1 MSRTPRKIED
11 ILPLAPLHE
20 GLLFH
25 SVYDQGELDP
35 YVVQAAFDIEGPL
48 DTATLRTAAE
58 ALLARHATLRA
69 AFRQRKN
76 GDWAQVVMRGVPL
89 PWTET
94 DLTAL
99 PEDERPAAAAEAM
112 AVDRSTRIDVT
123 RPPLLRF
130 TLIRLGAALHR
141 LVLTNHHLVL
151 DGWSLPVLMGELCAL
166 YDAHGDDSAMPRVRP
181 YRDYLTWLAAQDREA
196 ARAAWREAFA
206 DLAEP
211 GPVAPGVA
219 RTTVASAEV
228 LASFSR
234 SDTAALTE
242 IARSSGVTLN
252 TVVQTAW
259 AITLGRHTG
268 RDDIVFGTTV
278 SGRPPQIDGV
288 ERMVG
293 LFINTLPTRIRLRAA
308 EPFAELLTR
317 VQSEQTRLTP
327 HQHLELAEIQRAVGH
342 GELFDTS
349 MVFQNYPVDR
359 ATTADEGIAAAV
371 QLVPSKDREA
381 THYPLMLVGSARD
394 TMLFRLNYRP
404 DVFDEAAAQR
414 FLDRFVRVLH
424 ALVADPELPVGR
436 IDVLDEAE
444 VRSVLWDWNDTA
456 GEVPGRSVVELFEER
471 VVRAPDAVAV
481 VAGGVSLSYRELDAR
496 AGRLAGLLVE
506 RGVGAECFVAVALP
520 RSVDLVV
527 ALLAVWK
534 AGAAYLP
541 LDTEYPADRLAYMLQ
556 DAAPTLILTTDE
568 LVGVVPDVDIPRVLL
583 DAPETVEELS
593 RTAGE
598 GRIASRALSHAA
610 YVIYTSGSTGRPKGV
625 VVPQGPLANFVV
637 AMAGR
642 FGLAGEDRLLAV
654 TTVGFDIAGLE
665 LFVPLLSGAAVVV
678 AERDVVRDPVALC
691 GLVSAERISVMQATP
706 SLWRAVLA
714 EDPAVLS
721 GVRVLVGGEALP
733 ADLAVALAGRAES
746 VTNLYGPT
754 ETTIW
759 STVWPVTPDAAR
771 APRIGRPI
779 ANTRVYVLDG
789 GLRPVPVGVPGE
801 LYIAGEGVVRGYH
814 GRSGLT
820 SERFVADPFDRVG
833 GGRMYRTGDLV
844 RWTAD
849 GELEYLS
856 RVDDQVKLRGFRIE
870 LGEIEAVLAGHDG
883 VAQAAVLVREDRPGD
898 KRLVAYLVP
907 VADGGVPSG
916 ADLRRHVDAQL
927 PDYMVPSA
935 FMTLDAF
942 PLTPNGKLDR
952 RALPAPDYGPGSTGG
967 RAPRSP
973 REEILCGLFAEVLG
987 LESVTIDD
995 DFFGLGGHSLLATKL
1010 VSRIRSVLDVELAVR
1025 RVFEAPT
1032 VAELATVLDA
1042 SAAVRSP
1049 LRAVE
1054 PRPARLPLSLAQQ
1067 RLWFL
1072 HQFEGPSATYN
1083 IPVALRLSG
1092 ELDER
1097 ALRLA
1102 LGDVVARHES
1112 LRTVFAEDG
1121 DGPYQVVRDAEAV
1134 GLTVVRTDEA
1144 RLRTELLGAARHAFD
1159 LRAERP
1165 LRVWL
1170 FELGDDAYVLLVV
1183 AHHIASDA
1191 WSMGPLARDLTSAY
1205 AARVGSGG
1213 APGWEP
1219 LPVQYADFSI
1229 WQREV
1234 LGAEDDPDSEITRQL
1249 AYWKAALA
1257 DLPEELPLPF
1267 DRPRPAA
1274 ATYQGDSVSLDL
1286 APELH
1291 EKLTRI
1297 ARERR
1302 ASLFMVVQ
1310 AALSTLLTRLGA
1322 GTDIPLGTPVAG
1334 RTDDAL
1340 DDLVGFFVNTLV
1352 LRTDTSGD
1360 PTFAELI
1367 ERVRARDLEAYAY
1380 QDLPFERL
1388 VEAVNPERS
1397 LSRHPLFQT
1406 MLTLNNTEQGA
1417 ETAVA
1422 SLPGLTVATEPV
1434 AVGGAKVDLSFR
1446 LGERRGGGA
1455 DGGVVLEGAL
1465 DFSTDLFDRATAQ
1478 GIAERFV
1485 RVLTVLAEDPERRI
1499 GEVELLDA
1507 AERERV
1513 LVEWNGES
1521 RGVRGVSLPVL
1532 FGEQVARTPDAV
1544 AVVCDG
1550 REVSYGELDAWSNRV
1565 ARWLVGQGVG
1575 PERFVG
1581 VVLPRSVELVV
1592 ALLGVV
1598 KACGA
1603 YVPVDPEYPAERKAH
1618 ILGDAR
1624 PVLVID
1630 DVAGLAAADE
1640 YADTPVEDA
1649 PKLSHPAYVIY
1660 TSGSTGRPKGVVVEH
1675 RS

>member
-130 TLIRLGAALHR
+130 TLIRLGASLHR

-166 YDAHGDDSAMPRVRP
+166 YDARGDDSAMPRVRP

-359 ATTADEGIAAAV
+359 ATAAEEGIAAAV

-424 ALVADPELPVGR
+424 ALVAEPELPVGR

-444 VRSVLWDWNDTA
+444 VRSVVWDWNDTA

-481 VAGGVSLSYRELDAR
+481 VAGGVSLSYRELDVR

-506 RGVGAECFVAVALP
+506 RGAGAECFVAVALP

-556 DAAPTLILTTDE
+556 DATPTLILTTDE

-598 GRIASRALSHAA
+598 GRIAARALSHAA

-642 FGLAGEDRLLAV
+642 FGLVGEDRLLAV

-678 AERDVVRDPVALC
+678 AERDVVRDPV
-691 GLVSAERISVMQATP
+691 
-706 SLWRAVLA
+706 
-714 EDPAVLS
+714 
-721 GVRVLVGGEALP
+721 
-733 ADLAVALAGRAES
+733 
-746 VTNLYGPT
+746 
-754 ETTIW
+754 
-759 STVWPVTPDAAR
+759 
-771 APRIGRPI
+771 
-779 ANTRVYVLDG
+779 
-789 GLRPVPVGVPGE
+789 
-801 LYIAGEGVVRGYH
+801 
-814 GRSGLT
+814 
-820 SERFVADPFDRVG
+820 
-833 GGRMYRTGDLV
+833 
-844 RWTAD
+844 
-849 GELEYLS
+849 
-856 RVDDQVKLRGFRIE
+856 
-870 LGEIEAVLAGHDG
+870 
-883 VAQAAVLVREDRPGD
+883 
-898 KRLVAYLVP
+898 
-907 VADGGVPSG
+907 
-916 ADLRRHVDAQL
+916 
-927 PDYMVPSA
+927 
-935 FMTLDAF
+935 
-942 PLTPNGKLDR
+942 
-952 RALPAPDYGPGSTGG
+952 
-967 RAPRSP
+967 
-973 REEILCGLFAEVLG
+973 
-987 LESVTIDD
+987 
-995 DFFGLGGHSLLATKL
+995 
-1010 VSRIRSVLDVELAVR
+1010 
-1025 RVFEAPT
+1025 
-1032 VAELATVLDA
+1032 
-1042 SAAVRSP
+1042 
-1049 LRAVE
+1049 
-1054 PRPARLPLSLAQQ
+1054 
-1067 RLWFL
+1067 
-1072 HQFEGPSATYN
+1072 
-1083 IPVALRLSG
+1083 
-1092 ELDER
+1092 
-1097 ALRLA
+1097 
-1102 LGDVVARHES
+1102 
-1112 LRTVFAEDG
+1112 
-1121 DGPYQVVRDAEAV
+1121 
-1134 GLTVVRTDEA
+1134 
-1144 RLRTELLGAARHAFD
+1144 
-1159 LRAERP
+1159 
-1165 LRVWL
+1165 
-1170 FELGDDAYVLLVV
+1170 
-1183 AHHIASDA
+1183 
-1191 WSMGPLARDLTSAY
+1191 
-1205 AARVGSGG
+1205 
-1213 APGWEP
+1213 
-1219 LPVQYADFSI
+1219 
-1229 WQREV
+1229 
-1234 LGAEDDPDSEITRQL
+1234 
-1249 AYWKAALA
+1249 
-1257 DLPEELPLPF
+1257 
-1267 DRPRPAA
+1267 
-1274 ATYQGDSVSLDL
+1274 
-1286 APELH
+1286 
-1291 EKLTRI
+1291 
-1297 ARERR
+1297 
-1302 ASLFMVVQ
+1302 
-1310 AALSTLLTRLGA
+1310 
-1322 GTDIPLGTPVAG
+1322 
-1334 RTDDAL
+1334 
-1340 DDLVGFFVNTLV
+1340 
-1352 LRTDTSGD
+1352 
-1360 PTFAELI
+1360 
-1367 ERVRARDLEAYAY
+1367 
-1380 QDLPFERL
+1380 
-1388 VEAVNPERS
+1388 
-1397 LSRHPLFQT
+1397 
-1406 MLTLNNTEQGA
+1406 
-1417 ETAVA
+1417 
-1422 SLPGLTVATEPV
+1422 
-1434 AVGGAKVDLSFR
+1434 
-1446 LGERRGGGA
+1446 
-1455 DGGVVLEGAL
+1455 
-1465 DFSTDLFDRATAQ
+1465 
-1478 GIAERFV
+1478 
-1485 RVLTVLAEDPERRI
+1485 
-1499 GEVELLDA
+1499 
-1507 AERERV
+1507 
-1513 LVEWNGES
+1513 
-1521 RGVRGVSLPVL
+1521 
-1532 FGEQVARTPDAV
+1532 
-1544 AVVCDG
+1544 
-1550 REVSYGELDAWSNRV
+1550 
-1565 ARWLVGQGVG
+1565 
-1575 PERFVG
+1575 
-1581 VVLPRSVELVV
+1581 
-1592 ALLGVV
+1592 
-1598 KACGA
+1598 
-1603 YVPVDPEYPAERKAH
+1603 
-1618 ILGDAR
+1618 
-1624 PVLVID
+1624 
-1630 DVAGLAAADE
+1630 
-1640 YADTPVEDA
+1640 
-1649 PKLSHPAYVIY
+1649 
-1660 TSGSTGRPKGVVVEH
+1660 
-1675 RS
+1675 